1 MRHEKPS
8 WSFRL
13 EDGRKACV
21 LFTTKDHGDLS
32 TDQDPQVLASRQR
45 SIVDEKWA
53 YLTQVHGTEVVH
65 VESPGECQGRSGDA
79 ILTNNSGVPISIQVA
94 DCAPVALVSPLGSLN
109 LVHAGWKGLTLG
121 IIDRAVA
128 LMEGLGKEP
137 TVAVIGPCIHPT
149 VYQFGENEMKGICNV
164 FGDSVRSQ
172 TREGYLALNLP
183 KAVEISLT
191 QNGITEIVRIDECT
205 SNPDKFWSYRL
216 RKDRKR
222 QAMVGWIEPRKDEF
236 GESR

>member
-8 WSFRL
+8 WSFQL
-13 EDGRKACV
+13 EDGRKAY
-21 LFTTKDHGDLS
+21 LIFTTKDQGDLS
-32 TDQDPQVLASRQR
+32 TSQDPQILASRQR

-53 YLTQVHGTEVVH
+53 YLTQVHGTEIVQVQ
-65 VESPGECQGRSGDA
+65 SPGECQGRSGDA
-79 ILTNNSGVPISIQVA
+79 ILTNSSGVPISIQVA

-109 LVHAGWKGLTLG
+109 LVHAGWRGLTLG
-121 IIDRAVA
+121 IIDRAVE

-137 TVAVIGPCIHPT
+137 AVAVIGPCIHPS
-149 VYQFGENEMKGICNV
+149 VYQFGENEMKTICNV
-164 FGDSVRSQ
+164 FGDSVRSE
-172 TREGYLALNLP
+172 TREGCLALNLP

-205 SNPDKFWSYRL
+205 SNPEKFWSHRL

-222 QAMVGWIEPRKDEF
+222 QAMVGWIGPRKGDF
-236 GESR
+236 G